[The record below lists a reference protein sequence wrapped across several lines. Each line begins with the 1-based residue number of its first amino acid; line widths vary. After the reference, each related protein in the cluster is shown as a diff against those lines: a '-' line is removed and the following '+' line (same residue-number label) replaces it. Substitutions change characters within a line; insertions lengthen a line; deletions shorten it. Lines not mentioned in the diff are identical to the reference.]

1 MRIAGY
7 AAIFDHPD
15 RGGDIVRKGAFAR
28 AARAGLPLLWQHDR
42 TRRIGFVE
50 RLEEDARGL
59 RVIAQMDDDAPPIA
73 SGAGLSFGYR
83 VRSAKNGT
91 YRELTDLDLIE
102 VSIVN
107 HPMQPLARV
116 LAVDRLEDE
125 NSQPSPVGEVGRL
138 GSLLPSRTG

>member
-28 AARAGLPLLWQHDR
+28 AAKAGLPLLWQHDR
-42 TRRIGFVE
+42 ARRIGFVE
-50 RLEEDARGL
+50 RLEEDERGL
-59 RVIAQMDDDAPPIA
+59 RVIAQMDADAPPVA
-73 SGAGLSFGYR
+73 DGAGLSFGYR
-83 VRSAKNGT
+83 VRGAEQGT

-102 VSIVN
+102 ISVVN

-116 LAVDRLEDE
+116 LAVAEE
-125 NSQPSPVGEVGRL
+125 GERNGL
-138 GSLLPSRTG
+138 

>member
-28 AARAGLPLLWQHDR
+28 AARGGLPLLWQHDR
-42 TRRIGFVE
+42 TKRIGFVE
-50 RLEEDARGL
+50 RLEEDDRGL
-59 RVIAQMDDDAPPIA
+59 RVVAQMDADAPAVA

-83 VRSAKNGT
+83 VRSAKQGT

-116 LAVDRLEDE
+116 LAVAEEGE
-125 NSQPSPVGEVGRL
+125 NDGL
-138 GSLLPSRTG
+138 

>member
-1 MRIAGY
+1 MTRFAGY

-28 AARAGLPLLWQHDR
+28 AARAGLPLLWQHDQG
-42 TRRIGFVE
+42 RRIGFVE
-50 RLEEDARGL
+50 RVEEDARGL
-59 RVIAQMDDDAPPIA
+59 RVIAQMDPSAPPVA

-83 VRSAKNGT
+83 VRGKKQGT

-102 VSIVN
+102 VSVVN

-116 LAVDRLEDE
+116 LAVHPEKE
-125 NSQPSPVGEVGRL
+125 
-138 GSLLPSRTG
+138 

>member
-28 AARAGLPLLWQHDR
+28 AAKAGLPLLWQHDR
-42 TRRIGFVE
+42 ARRIGFVE
-50 RLEEDARGL
+50 RVEEDARGL
-59 RVIAQMDDDAPPIA
+59 RVIAQMDPDAPA
-73 SGAGLSFGYR
+73 VSSGAGLSFGYR
-83 VRSAKNGT
+83 VRGARQGT
-91 YRELTDLDLIE
+91 YRELTDVDLIE

-116 LAVDRLEDE
+116 LAVDSNLGAI
-125 NSQPSPVGEVGRL
+125 SQTSPVGEVGRL

>member
-28 AARAGLPLLWQHDR
+28 AARAGLPLLWQHDCN
-42 TRRIGFVE
+42 RRIGFVE

-83 VRSAKNGT
+83 VRSAKHGT

-116 LAVDRLEDE
+116 LAVAEEGE
-125 NSQPSPVGEVGRL
+125 NDGL
-138 GSLLPSRTG
+138 

>member
-28 AARAGLPLLWQHDR
+28 AAKAGLPLLWQHDR
-42 TRRIGFVE
+42 AKRIGFVE
-50 RLEEDARGL
+50 SVEEDARGL
-59 RVIAQMDDDAPPIA
+59 RVVAQMDADAPSVA

-83 VRSAKNGT
+83 VRKFCNGT

-116 LAVDRLEDE
+116 LAVSE
-125 NSQPSPVGEVGRL
+125 SPSSSGEGQ
-138 GSLLPSRTG
+138 

>member
-28 AARAGLPLLWQHDR
+28 SARAGLPLLWQHDR
-42 TRRIGFVE
+42 ARRIGFVE
-50 RLEEDARGL
+50 RVEEDVRGL
-59 RVIAQMDDDAPPIA
+59 RVIAQMDADAPPVA

-83 VRSAKNGT
+83 VRGSRKGT

-102 VSIVN
+102 VSVVN

-116 LAVDRLEDE
+116 LAVSEEGVNDGL
-125 NSQPSPVGEVGRL
+125 
-138 GSLLPSRTG
+138 

>member
-28 AARAGLPLLWQHDR
+28 AAKAGLPLLWQHDR
-42 TRRIGFVE
+42 ARRIGFVE
-50 RLEEDARGL
+50 RVEEDARGL
-59 RVIAQMDDDAPPIA
+59 RVVAQMDADAPPVV

-83 VRSAKNGT
+83 VLGSRHGT

-116 LAVDRLEDE
+116 LAVEE
-125 NSQPSPVGEVGRL
+125 FPSPSGDG
-138 GSLLPSRTG
+138 

>member
-28 AARAGLPLLWQHDR
+28 AAKAGLPLLWQHDR
-42 TRRIGFVE
+42 SKRIGFVE
-50 RLEEDARGL
+50 RVEEDARGL
-59 RVIAQMDDDAPPIA
+59 RVIAQLDDDAEA
-73 SGAGLSFGYR
+73 VREGAGLSFGYR
-83 VRSAKNGT
+83 VRSAQNRQMKQGT

-116 LAVDRLEDE
+116 LAVESD
-125 NSQPSPVGEVGRL
+125 SP
-138 GSLLPSRTG
+138 LPLAGGAGGG